1 MEAAVVE
8 FIRRVPGSILSEFVQ
23 YLKGDLQIT
32 PLDYDPTEIF
42 SQQQHFEVDFQDVKG
57 QEHVKRALE
66 VAAAGSHNLLTHG
79 PPGFGKTMLTRRMS
93 TILTRLS
100 FDEALECT
108 KFHSIAEMLSC
119 GTSLIEQRP
128 FRFPHHTIS
137 QAGLVGGGSIPGP

>member
-42 SQQQHFEVDFQDVKG
+42 SQQQHFEEDFQDVKG

-66 VAAAGSHNLLTHG
+66 VAATGSHNFLMLG
-79 PPGFGKTMLTRRMS
+79 PPSSGKTMLARRMS
-93 TILTRLS
+93 TILPRLS
-100 FDEALECT
+100 FDEAL
-108 KFHSIAEMLSC
+108 
-119 GTSLIEQRP
+119 
-128 FRFPHHTIS
+128 
-137 QAGLVGGGSIPGP
+137 